1 MKVGGEITL
10 SVPFVSEY
18 NLISKWG
25 YPEYGSPYQLIEW
38 KYTLSGTCCRWR
50 NEFIKSENLRRV
62 SEISLIQYLCKEK
75 SRKIASKAPAPHT
88 DFGGVHKGEHLF
100 QLPGK
105 SETLESESESHRYIF
120 SDAKDLLPDHME
132 SVADL
137 NASQLPET

>member
-1 MKVGGEITL
+1 MKVGREITL
-10 SVPFVSEY
+10 SVPFTSEY
-18 NLISKWG
+18 HLISKWG

-38 KYTLSGTCCRWR
+38 KYTLSGTCCRWI

-75 SRKIASKAPAPHT
+75 SRKIASKAPAPHA
-88 DFGGVHKGEHLF
+88 DFGGVHKGEHLS

-105 SETLESESESHRYIF
+105 SETLESESERHRHIF
-120 SDAKDLLPDHME
+120 SDAKDLQPDHME

-137 NASQLPET
+137 NTSQLPET